1 MIGLSA
7 EEGSEKWSHL
17 AVSDKEGG
25 AVQKLGSHDGDH
37 EGNHEVFLLH
47 SSLDIKEC
55 DKVMIPNE
63 LALKMTSRNC
73 APSPTLVNQSIS
85 LSTFISVGRFASSR
99 GKKGSV
105 FLENFRQFRFES
117 GDGNH

>member
-7 EEGSEKWSHL
+7 QGSSEKWSHL

-25 AVQKLGSHDGDH
+25 AVQKPGSHGGDH

-47 SSLDIKEC
+47 SSLDIKGR
-55 DKVMIPNE
+55 DKAMISIE

-85 LSTFISVGRFASSR
+85 LSTSISVGRFTSS
-99 GKKGSV
+99 
-105 FLENFRQFRFES
+105 
-117 GDGNH
+117 